1 MLAEVQLRALG
12 LEVRVFLALWEMPCR
27 ELLKGGIS
35 AWVKNGEGGEILLG
49 WSTGVWLLLPP
60 PARDPSVRGGQQAR
74 NQEGTGMG
82 RQPPEEKA
90 ASSPGWDHP
99 ELGVWCLTL
108 QSATLMRLS
117 ILPPETSPGLHQAAL
132 LPQTLP
138 TVSFLWVT
146 LSSSFLN
153 FAGQI
158 LTGEDWNAVMYH
170 GIESQ
175 GGVRSGMF
183 SSIYFIVLTLFGN
196 CILTRCL
203 VFMAQCA
210 MHPSWGTRNT

>member
-1 MLAEVQLRALG
+1 MERGEKFCWGEALECGFYCLRLHETLRSEVGSRHVTKRGQGWGDSPPSLAVL
-12 LEVRVFLALWEMPCR
+12 
-27 ELLKGGIS
+27 
-35 AWVKNGEGGEILLG
+35 
-49 WSTGVWLLLPP
+49 TPP
-60 PARDPSVRGGQQAR
+60 PPL
-74 NQEGTGMG
+74 
-82 RQPPEEKA
+82 PEEKA

-108 QSATLMRLS
+108 QSATLMRSS

-210 MHPSWGTRNT
+210 MHPSWGARNT